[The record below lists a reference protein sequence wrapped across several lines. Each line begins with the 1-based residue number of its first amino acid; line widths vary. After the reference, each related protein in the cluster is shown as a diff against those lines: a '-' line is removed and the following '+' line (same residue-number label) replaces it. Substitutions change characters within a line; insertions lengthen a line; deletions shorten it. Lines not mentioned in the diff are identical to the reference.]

1 MKTFFLLVVTG
12 LMLAS
17 CGSAKKKYDARIVND
32 PSSRNIPKEPT
43 KTSPKTPTITVE
55 KTPTKPKDREVI
67 VYNPA
72 TTKSELP
79 VDLKIKNIVEVA
91 QSFHGTPYRFGG
103 TTASGMD
110 CSGLVFTAFKEED
123 ILLPRSSRDMATRGE
138 RITLNEVTVGD
149 LVFFKTDNRRN
160 VINHVGLVVEVF
172 LGKVYFIHS
181 STSQGVIISSLDES
195 YWNNAFVEVRR
206 VI

>member
-1 MKTFFLLVVTG
+1 MNLKMKPYLLLLVSG
-12 LMLAS
+12 LLFAS
-17 CGSAKKKYDARIVND
+17 CGSGRKKYDSKIVID
-32 PSSRNIPKEPT
+32 PSSRNIPKEN
-43 KTSPKTPTITVE
+43 TSTSNRTA
-55 KTPTKPKDREVI
+55 TKPKEREVI

-72 TTKSELP
+72 TPKAETP

-103 TTASGMD
+103 TTSSGMD
-110 CSGLVFTAFKEED
+110 CSGLVFTAFKEEN
-123 ILLPRSSRDMATRGE
+123 ILLPRSSRDMATKGQ
-138 RITLNEVTVGD
+138 RINLNEVSVGD
-149 LVFFKTDNRRN
+149 LVFFKTDRRRN

-195 YWNNAFVEVRR
+195 YWNNAFVEARR

>member
-1 MKTFFLLVVTG
+1 MRPFFLLIVSG
-12 LMLAS
+12 LLLAS
-17 CGSAKKKYDARIVND
+17 CGSAKKKYDPKIVID
-32 PSSRNIPKEPT
+32 PSSRNIPKEST
-43 KTSPKTPTITVE
+43 KTPTRT
-55 KTPTKPKDREVI
+55 TPKPKEREVI

-72 TTKSELP
+72 TTKSDTP
-79 VDLKIKNIVEVA
+79 VDLKIKNIVDVA

-110 CSGLVFTAFKEED
+110 CSGLVFTAFKEGD

-138 RITLNEVTVGD
+138 RITLNEVSVGD
-149 LVFFKTDNRRN
+149 LVFFKTDRRRN